1 MNKKRKNNLNNIIN
15 SEEEN
20 NKKNE
25 KEGILGI
32 NSVKKIKNV
41 YQNNDDKKILFLI
54 EIENE
59 EGNELIKD
67 NIFML
72 KI

>member
-1 MNKKRKNNLNNIIN
+1 MMIKK
-15 SEEEN
+15 SF
-20 NKKNE
+20 
-25 KEGILGI
+25 
-32 NSVKKIKNV
+32 
-41 YQNNDDKKILFLI
+41 FLI